1 MFEHAII
8 LAAGRGLRM
17 MPLTKKTPKALAM
30 FNGQTLVEQV
40 INKIKKKI
48 KNIHITVGYK
58 GNLVAS
64 HVVLKGVQTV
74 FNTKKKGNEWW
85 IYNTPLQKIN
95 KLMLVLTCDNVIDL
109 DFIYL
114 KKQIKIFKKASC
126 ILVAVKP
133 DSKFEGDY
141 IFSNKNRVLKI
152 ERKKKSNLY
161 ASGIQILNPY
171 LINKITKKTED
182 FTSVWKQLIKKNKLY
197 HTNIYKKKWLAIDNV
212 SQLKKYEQV

>member
-1 MFEHAII
+1 MLEHVII

-17 MPLTKKTPKALAM
+17 MPFTKKTPKALAA
-30 FNGQTLVEQV
+30 FNGQTLIQHV

-64 HVVLKGVQTV
+64 HVILKGVQTV
-74 FNTKKKGNEWW
+74 FNTKKKGNAWW
-85 IYNTPLQKIN
+85 LYNTFLKNIN
-95 KLMLVLTCDNVIDL
+95 KPILVLTCDNIVDL
-109 DFIYL
+109 NIVYL

-133 DSKFEGDY
+133 DPNFEGDY
-141 IFSNKNRVLKI
+141 IFSKKNRVLKI
-152 ERKKKSNLY
+152 DRKNKSNFY

-171 LINKITKKTED
+171 LINKITKKTEN
-182 FTSVWKQLIKKNKLY
+182 FKNVWRQLIKKNKLY
-197 HTNIYKKKWLAIDNV
+197 HTNIYEKKWLAIDNV
-212 SQLKKYEQV
+212 WQLKKYEKL